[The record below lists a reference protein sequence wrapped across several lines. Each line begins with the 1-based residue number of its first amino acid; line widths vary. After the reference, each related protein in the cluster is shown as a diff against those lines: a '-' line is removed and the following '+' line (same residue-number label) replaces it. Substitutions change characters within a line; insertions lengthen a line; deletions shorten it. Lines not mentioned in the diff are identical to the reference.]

1 MKSKLT
7 EKGKRWNAFFRAVDK
22 AFDKGEEVRACL
34 GEMTVGFRT
43 SSWRSEGRFS
53 HCQMRKGF
61 TGRIVPK
68 ELGQGRHILRFVS
81 DNSGEWINL
90 NTFNLKA
97 VHCPQLGFYYEN

>member
-1 MKSKLT
+1 MRSKLT
-7 EKGKRWNAFFRAVDK
+7 EKGKRWNAFLKAVDK

-34 GEMTVGFRT
+34 GEMAVGF
-43 SSWRSEGRFS
+43 SWRSEDRFS

-61 TGRIVPK
+61 TGTIVAK
-68 ELGQGRHILRFVS
+68 ELGQGRHILSFVS

-90 NTFNLKA
+90 NTFNFKA